1 MRGGIYP
8 KGLASSFPEEG
19 ETERGG
25 SVYNDPKV
33 LGKILSSR
41 EVCSLLFCSDVIA
54 LLLVLCTEESVRQ
67 TGDIDDGMTELPSG
81 IGKMM

>member
-8 KGLASSFPEEG
+8 KGLVSSFPEEG

-41 EVCSLLFCSDVIA
+41 EVCSLLFYSDVIA
-54 LLLVLCTEESVRQ
+54 LFLVLCAEESARQ
-67 TGDIDDGMTELPSG
+67 TGNSDEGMTELPV
-81 IGKMM
+81 KM